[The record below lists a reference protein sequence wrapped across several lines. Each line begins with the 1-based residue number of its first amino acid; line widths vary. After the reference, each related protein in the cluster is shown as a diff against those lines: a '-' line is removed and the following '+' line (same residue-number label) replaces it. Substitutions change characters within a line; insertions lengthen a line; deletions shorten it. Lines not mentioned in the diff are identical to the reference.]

1 MIRYWFKILRSEEN
15 ALPLVVY
22 RMLKLD
28 VDNSITYNG
37 INWAFQIKT
46 YLETPG
52 FSNISLNQDVT
63 SVSFSVIKQRI
74 LDV

>member
-1 MIRYWFKILRSEEN
+1 MVKLGRVSMSIIRKNNMIRYWFKILRTEEN

-37 INWAFQIKT
+37 ANLAFQIKT
-46 YLETPG
+46 ILETHV
-52 FSNISLNQDVT
+52 F
-63 SVSFSVIKQRI
+63 F
-74 LDV
+74 